1 MTNIIYF
8 PVQDVAAETA
18 LQAIEQNQPAL
29 NADGGALAHVTN
41 FPQTQAVSVA
51 TLPLPANAAADG
63 TDGTGITP
71 PAGAVGIRGWLSG
84 IYKALSGTLAVSAT
98 ALPLPNGAAADGTDA
113 TGVTAPAGGVG
124 IRGWLSGI
132 YAKLTGTLTVGGT
145 VAVSGT
151 VPVSGTFYQTTQP
164 ISASALPLPSGAA
177 TDVSLTNGNQKTQIT
192 SLPSLPTGSN
202 VIGAV
207 SVSNLPA
214 TQAISATTLPLPTGA
229 AVESGGNL
237 ATIAGAQG
245 AGGTSIAQPT
255 GGSGLLGWLSGIYKA
270 VTGTLAISA
279 AALPLPAG
287 AAADATLTNGNQ
299 KAQIVPAFAPT
310 ANSLAGT
317 CAAAGTDYTAL
328 PANAARRFLMIV
340 NTHASASLL
349 VSLVGSTTATNAPL
363 IPLVP
368 GQGLVLDIA
377 VPNTAVHVQS
387 ATAGATYST
396 VEG

>member
-1 MTNIIYF
+1 MTIINF
-8 PVQDVAAETA
+8 PVQDAAAETA

-29 NADGGALAHVTN
+29 NGDGGALTHVTN

-63 TDGTGITP
+63 ADGTGITP

-84 IYKALSGTLAVSAT
+84 IYKAITGTLSISASALPLPTGAAADATLTSGAQKAQITALPSLPAGANAIGSVSVSNLPTTQAVSAA

-113 TGVTAPAGGVG
+113 TGVTAPPGGVG

-132 YAKLTGTLTVGGT
+132 YGKLAGTLTVGGT
-145 VAVSGT
+145 VSVSGT
-151 VPVSGTFYQTTQP
+151 LPVSGTFY
-164 ISASALPLPSGAA
+164 
-177 TDVSLTNGNQKTQIT
+177 
-192 SLPSLPTGSN
+192 
-202 VIGAV
+202 
-207 SVSNLPA
+207 PA
-214 TQAISATTLPLPTGA
+214 TQPVSAASLPLPTGA

-245 AGGTSIAQPT
+245 AGGTSIAQPA

-279 AALPLPAG
+279 AALPLPTG

-299 KAQIVPAFAPT
+299 KAQIVPAFTPT
-310 ANSLAGT
+310 ANSQAGT
-317 CAAAGTDYTAL
+317 CTAAGTDYTAL